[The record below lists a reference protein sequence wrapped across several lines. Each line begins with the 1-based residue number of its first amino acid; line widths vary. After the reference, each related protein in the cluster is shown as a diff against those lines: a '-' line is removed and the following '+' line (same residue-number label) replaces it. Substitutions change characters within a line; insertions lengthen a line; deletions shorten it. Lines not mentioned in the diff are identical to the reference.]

1 MALYWTKYK
10 GLYSIQSVD
19 SLASKVFKV
28 AVFQVIVFQVIVF
41 QELQSASIRNG
52 GGVVHKFPVAVFYV
66 L

>member
-1 MALYWTKYK
+1 MALQWIKYK

-19 SLASKVFKV
+19 SLAGKVLKV
-28 AVFQVIVFQVIVF
+28 AVFQVIVF

-52 GGVVHKFPVAVFYV
+52 GGVVHIFPVAVFYV